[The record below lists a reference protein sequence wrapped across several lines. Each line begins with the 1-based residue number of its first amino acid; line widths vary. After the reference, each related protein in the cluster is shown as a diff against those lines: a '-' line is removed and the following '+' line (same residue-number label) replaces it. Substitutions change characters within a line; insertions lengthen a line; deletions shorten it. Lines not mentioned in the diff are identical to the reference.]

1 MNPEDARF
9 QKRSVTLLRHKTSVA
24 LEKAFWRAL
33 EDAARAQGVSL
44 SRLIQDIDSKRTG
57 SLSSALRLYALLH
70 TPFKHP
76 PSNS

>member
-1 MNPEDARF
+1 MNPEDACF
-9 QKRSVTLLRHKTSVA
+9 QKRSVTLSGHKTSVA
-24 LEKAFWRAL
+24 LEKAFWRVL
-33 EDAARAQGVSL
+33 EEAAQTQDISL